1 MYVTVEDIKAVDSFF
16 YEKEIPYVLT
26 GTSALSIHGLL
37 PENYRVLD
45 IDIIVVVSEAKKS
58 YILNELKTI
67 QKLTGCHFNSDYE
80 NELKTIQKLTG
91 CHFNSDYENECYNFI
106 AGPNRVKVNAIIHYA
121 EDTKT
126 SGIEYATVA
135 IDGKFIRL
143 HSVNQA
149 LKAKFRLH
157 RPKDYMFC
165 NSLIETILGHFKR

>member
-58 YILNELKTI
+58 YIL
-67 QKLTGCHFNSDYE
+67 